1 MIQLTPH
8 MRILVAK
15 DPLDF
20 RKGIDGTAAICRAVL
35 AESPMTGTLFVF
47 RNRAGTMVRLL
58 IYDGQ
63 GFWLATKRLSASRFR
78 FWKGFASDEASMR
91 VAAHQLHVLLA
102 GGDWTKTPVAV
113 PDWRTISPR
122 SDHCEGQRQY
132 A

>member
-35 AESPMTGTLFVF
+35 AESPMKGTLFVF

-63 GFWLATKRLSASRFR
+63 GFWLATKRLSAGRFR
-78 FWKGFASDEASMR
+78 FWKGFVSGEASMQ

-102 GGDWTKTPVAV
+102 GGDWTKTPAAIA
-113 PDWRTISPR
+113 DWHSICPR
-122 SDHCEGQRQY
+122 SNRSEGQRQY